1 MTDDHRLDAT
11 AVERLLA
18 GVEEADADVRRGWPG
33 APQTRQPVQVYYLP
47 ADRVD
52 ADTATDAGATAA
64 GLLAAHAGDGP
75 ALLAACGIDGLP
87 DDVALRVRERVAAK
101 LATQPL
107 EDLRV
112 DFEDGY
118 LGRDEATEA
127 ADAVRTG
134 GAVADLLAR
143 DDAPPF
149 VGLRVKSFTDGLAR
163 RSVATLDRF
172 LGALLDGTGG
182 ALPAG
187 FAITF
192 PKIVAVAHVAAF
204 VDVLGSL
211 EAAYGLEAGS
221 LRFEAQIETTPSVLG
236 PDGRVALRDIRDAGA
251 GRMCAAHVGVYDYSA
266 GLGLPPAEQRLDHP
280 ALDAAR
286 HLLQIT
292 FAGSEVRL
300 SDGSTNAVPA
310 DDGTDEVQR
319 VWRRHSSDVRHSLR
333 HGFVQGWDLHPSHLV
348 PRYTTVYADLLR
360 DLDEVLGRLAAWHG
374 GSSAAGVMDEPATV
388 RAMLHQVQRAVD
400 CGAVESAEVGER
412 TGVELPPRPAAR

>member
-1 MTDDHRLDAT
+1 MTADPRLGTDD
-11 AVERLLA
+11 VERLLA
-18 GVEEADADVRRGWPG
+18 GVEQADAEARRAWPG
-33 APQTRQPVQVYYLP
+33 TPQTRQPVQVYYVS
-47 ADRVD
+47 ADRVGGSTV
-52 ADTATDAGATAA
+52 ADAGAVAA
-64 GLLAAHAGDGP
+64 RLLDAHAGDGP
-75 ALLAACGIDGLP
+75 TLLAACGIDGLP
-87 DDVALRVRERVAAK
+87 DDVADRVRDRVGAK
-101 LATQPL
+101 LADQPL

-118 LGRDEATEA
+118 LGRDQATEA
-127 ADAVRTG
+127 ADATRTG
-134 GAVADLLAR
+134 GAVAELLAR

-172 LGALLDGTGG
+172 LAALLDGTGG

-187 FAITF
+187 FAVTF

-204 VDVLGSL
+204 VDVLDAL
-211 EAAYGLEAGS
+211 ETAYGLAAGS

-236 PDGRVALRDIRDAGA
+236 PDGRVALRDLRDAGA

-286 HLLQIT
+286 HLLQIS

-310 DDGTDEVQR
+310 DDGEAEVRR
-319 VWRRHSSDVRHSLR
+319 VWQRHSGDVRHSLR

-348 PRYTTVYADLLR
+348 SRYTTVYADLLR
-360 DLDEVLGRLAAWHG
+360 DLDDVLDRLAAWHG

-400 CGAVESAEVGER
+400 CGAIDPSEVARRIGATVE
-412 TGVELPPRPAAR
+412 PRPAVR